1 MVPKKKK
8 VSLWFII
15 LGAILSG
22 YAGYL
27 LNGAWEP
34 GGDINSFLEPP
45 EIFSVIVEE
54 LLILLRI
61 ESMLRSLCSAT
72 SVLMNRLV
80 HIDGDESLATNNLAI
95 LASLLN

>member
-34 GGDINSFLEPP
+34 GGDINSSYYKVVVF
-45 EIFSVIVEE
+45 IVP
-54 LLILLRI
+54 LQGLYAILL
-61 ESMLRSLCSAT
+61 E
-72 SVLMNRLV
+72 
-80 HIDGDESLATNNLAI
+80 I
-95 LASLLN
+95 L